1 MKVAVTFWGTGEYI
15 NFLPE
20 WYERLEEYFLPD
32 VEKTYFVFTDGELEG
47 TPENITLMNI
57 PHYGFPETFH
67 KTFEE
72 LLKIK
77 DIVSDYDW
85 LVSVDADLYV
95 QEEIK
100 YDDFFDD
107 SKKYFG
113 VHHPCHHVGFGPHNK
128 LPGAY
133 DTNPLSNA
141 CIDDSIM
148 DMSVYH
154 QGCLWGGKVP
164 HVFDMM
170 NQIDKWTKE
179 DVSKNIQ
186 ARFYEESYMNK
197 WFLTHREETRTLPPG
212 YSYPEMFA
220 QYCDFANKMMHLAK
234 DNSQLDNNEW

>member
-85 LVSVDADLYV
+85 LVSVDADLYA
-95 QEEIK
+95 QEEITTEE
-100 YDDFFDD
+100 FFDD

-113 VHHPCHHVGFGPHNK
+113 VHHPCHYLKMQPHDRK
-128 LPGAY
+128 PGSY

-141 CIDDSIM
+141 CINDNIM
-148 DMSVYH
+148 DMSIYY

-164 HVFDMM
+164 SVFDMM
-170 NQIDKWTKE
+170 EKIIE
-179 DVSKNIQ
+179 
-186 ARFYEESYMNK
+186 
-197 WFLTHREETRTLPPG
+197 
-212 YSYPEMFA
+212 
-220 QYCDFANKMMHLAK
+220 
-234 DNSQLDNNEW
+234 